1 MTKPDAGRRSRHA
14 TRGSMTAGSP
24 GAPTGPLSFVVVGS
38 CIVDFCVRV
47 PRLPGRGETVLAES
61 VTRSLGGKGANQ
73 ATALRR
79 LGGEVAIVAGIGADD
94 FGAAFLEGFGREG
107 IETRFVHRDAAAPTG
122 VAFPMLLPGGGNAI
136 VAAPAASM
144 ALPVVAVEAAAE
156 RIRGASALLLQLEV
170 PAAAA
175 AAAMALARAAG
186 VPVYL
191 NPAPFVAAAPR
202 LAAGA
207 DVLIPNEVEAA
218 ALTGAPLRTPE
229 DALQSAERLRALGPA
244 AVVVTLGEQGAALS
258 APGIRR
264 FAPAFVVEAVDST
277 GAGDAF
283 CAGLVDARCR
293 GGSWA
298 EALDFACAC
307 GALACR
313 GAGAIPWLPTAAAV
327 RELLARDRRRAP
339 GS

>member
-1 MTKPDAGRRSRHA
+1 MTV
-14 TRGSMTAGSP
+14 GSP
-24 GAPTGPLSFVVVGS
+24 GHGPGPLSYVVVGS

-47 PRLPGRGETVLAES
+47 PRLPEQGETVLAES

-79 LGGEVAIVAGIGADD
+79 LGGDVAIVAGVGADD
-94 FGAAFLEGFGREG
+94 FGAAFLDGFRREG
-107 IETRFVHRDAAAPTG
+107 IETRWIHRDAAAPTG
-122 VAFPMLLPGGGNAI
+122 VAFPMVLPGGGNAI
-136 VAAPAASM
+136 VAAPSASM
-144 ALPVVAVEAAAE
+144 RLPVAAVEAAAA

-175 AAAMALARAAG
+175 AAAMAIARQAG

-191 NPAPFVAAAPR
+191 NPAPFVAEAPQ

-218 ALTGAPLRTPE
+218 ALAGSPLRTPE
-229 DALQSAERLRALGPA
+229 DALRCAERLRALGPE
-244 AVVVTLGEQGAALS
+244 AVAVTLGEQGAALS

-264 FAPAFVVEAVDST
+264 FTPAFPVTAVDST

-283 CAGLVDARCR
+283 CAGLVDARSR
-293 GGSWA
+293 GASWPA
-298 EALDFACAC
+298 ALDFACAC

-313 GAGAIPWLPTAAAV
+313 GPGAIPWLPTAAEV
-327 RELLARDRRRAP
+327 RTLVAGRP
-339 GS
+339 